1 MSYLQNVDI
10 SLQDLVKNIDYGNYV
25 IPKFQRDF
33 VWNISD
39 IESLGDSIVRGYP
52 ISSLLT
58 MSVNGSL
65 KISASAIKTDGANK
79 IGENPS
85 YVLDGQQRITSIA
98 KIFLG
103 FDEQKEYYFDLL
115 SMLYEKFPEDNIE
128 LDKGIK
134 NKLDL
139 SRNNNFSPLSDNLC
153 RGFNIGITGDEK
165 YTRQYNRFIS
175 GKAIIENRFGSVI
188 PKFLKLLEEK
198 DETTIDKYID
208 YLSAVLGTMSSY
220 GIPATQIA
228 ANSDLGLVIR
238 VFEKVNSTGRKLTL
252 FDLINAKTFE
262 TKNYPYE
269 KGLSD
274 FLNENIKRYIEDNK
288 KNPQIFNE
296 FLEYNKNNCSYKNL
310 ARIVRTISIAETVTS
325 PQKFVMTQTYML
337 SKNSDF
343 WFEKWD
349 ASGRHILDFYSWI
362 KEEGLVKLGN
372 KTFYEYIAAIFVI
385 YPKIINNK
393 YFLDV
398 VKKYSLYMTL
408 TYKGFNK
415 SDSDLFYKFL
425 EFAKYLN
432 EAIDFEKYK
441 YTNLPSMV
449 INLNEDDILEIR
461 SSKKSYDAILYIIY
475 HEKANGKGLVDL
487 LGNKVEFPKVVGI
500 DDHHIAP
507 KSFFNNNKKYESIA
521 NKMLLDSD
529 SNRFDIRNRFIFEYI
544 DELKN
549 HHNKNFEYILE
560 QNLIQGLL
568 TKSIKNYDELIAY
581 RAKKI
586 SEIVNKYFD

>member
-33 VWNISD
+33 VWNITD

-58 MSVNGSL
+58 MSINGTL
-65 KISASAIKTDGANK
+65 KISASRLKTDGAKK

-115 SMLYEKFPEDNIE
+115 SMLYERFPEDNIQ

-134 NKLDL
+134 SKLDL
-139 SRNNNFSPLSDNLC
+139 SRNNNFSPLSENLC
-153 RGFNIGITGDEK
+153 RAFNIGITGDEK
-165 YTRQYNRFIS
+165 YTRQHNRFIS

-198 DETTIDKYID
+198 DEIDIDKYID
-208 YLSAVLGTMSSY
+208 YLSAKLGTMSSY

-262 TKNYPYE
+262 TKSYPY
-269 KGLSD
+269 KNGLAD
-274 FLNENIKRYIEDNK
+274 FLNENVKKYIEINK
-288 KNPQIFNE
+288 KDAQVFNDY
-296 FLEYNKNNCSYKNL
+296 LEYNKNNCTYKNL

-349 ASGRHILDFYSWI
+349 EIGRYILDFISWI
-362 KEEGLVKLGN
+362 NDEGLVKLGN
-372 KTFYEYIAAIFVI
+372 KTFYEYIAAVVVL
-385 YPKIINNK
+385 YPKMLKHK
-393 YFLDV
+393 YFLSIV
-398 VKKYSLYMTL
+398 AKYALYMTL

-415 SDSDLFYKFL
+415 SDSELFYKFL
-425 EFAKYLN
+425 EFAKYLS
-432 EAIDFEKYK
+432 EAKDFEKYK
-441 YTNLPSMV
+441 YTNLPSMI
-449 INLNEDDILEIR
+449 INLTEEDILDIR
-461 SSKKSYDAILYIIY
+461 PTKKPYFAIQYIIY
-475 HEKANGKGLVDL
+475 HERASGKGLVDL
-487 LGNKVEFPKVVGI
+487 LGHKVEFPKVIGI
-500 DDHHIAP
+500 DDHHLAP
-507 KSFFNNNKKYESIA
+507 KSFFKNDKKYESIG
-521 NKMLLDSD
+521 NKVLLDSS
-529 SNRFDIRNRFIFEYI
+529 SNRFDIRNRFVFDYL
-544 DELKN
+544 DELKTY
-549 HHNKNFEYILE
+549 HKDKYEYILE
-560 QNLIQGLL
+560 QNMMEGLI
-568 TKSIKNYDELIAY
+568 TENITDYNKLISY
-581 RAKKI
+581 RAKKL
-586 SEIVNKYFD
+586 SEIVNGYFM